1 MPFPD
6 PPVTARDFARIA
18 CTCMDCDIGNSCSFA
33 DSGEDAVKDA
43 LRALREGLPAL
54 DPDREPGQT
63 VKLTG
68 VVALIDEM
76 LRDD

>member
-33 DSGEDAVKDA
+33 DSGEDAVKGA
-43 LRALREGLPAL
+43 LRALRVAR
-54 DPDREPGQT
+54 REMNG
-63 VKLTG
+63 
-68 VVALIDEM
+68 AEFEAMIDEI
-76 LRDD
+76 LGE